1 MSIEKLNKRNQ
12 GLPRTAYRGNLSR
25 LYDEQIHA
33 RRGMSKMESK
43 SYDACAGVAIIPA
56 APFVLAEYFSPEVW
70 KAVSIF
76 LNAEK

>member
-1 MSIEKLNKRNQ
+1 
-12 GLPRTAYRGNLSR
+12 
-25 LYDEQIHA
+25 
-33 RRGMSKMESK
+33 MSKMESK
-43 SYDACAGVAIIPA
+43 SYDACAGVAIIPT